1 MNHNLG
7 VLEFNLQ
14 PHKQYADCQLSTYSR
29 LHDIYFTSCHVQS
42 ANTRVGN
49 TKKNTQCHMR
59 ANIEHRTT
67 GSSFLRHMYMW
78 TLCMVWKEHSCLK
91 TSRETTCHTY
101 AAESL
106 ASKDPIDIT
115 LMPLWGDLQKTW
127 SSPVSAHSY

>member
-49 TKKNTQCHMR
+49 TKKKHAVPHACKY
-59 ANIEHRTT
+59 RTSHNWKFFPKTHVHVDSVYGVETALVFEDEPRNDVSHLRSRVT
-67 GSSFLRHMYMW
+67 GQQRSN
-78 TLCMVWKEHSCLK
+78 
-91 TSRETTCHTY
+91 
-101 AAESL
+101 
-106 ASKDPIDIT
+106 
-115 LMPLWGDLQKTW
+115 
-127 SSPVSAHSY
+127 